1 MVETDPII
9 PASAATAEP
18 EQGDRPQPPARLA
31 PWEKRL
37 LLGVL
42 ALYLATRFIGLTRF
56 PIYFFCDEAVQ
67 ANKAADL
74 VAGGLKLYGTFLPP
88 YFRNDQRW
96 NLSLSVYLQVIPVVL
111 FGKSVLVTRATS
123 VIFSTLGVIAIAL
136 MLRRSFCVRTWW
148 LSVLLLAGTPVWFL
162 HTRTAFEVVLMVSF
176 YACFLAA
183 YLAYRMGSPK
193 YLPLAV
199 VFGAATFYSYANGQ
213 GVMLVTGTLLLL
225 LDFRYHVR
233 TIRSSP
239 RGAALSL
246 ALLVL
251 VAVPYVRFRLLNP
264 AAVEA
269 ELRTL
274 NSYWLTDLPLTTKL
288 STFLKLYGQ
297 ALNPD
302 YWFRWHETD
311 AIRHVIKGTG
321 FVPWFFAPFAA
332 VGFGLALWR
341 SRVSPPHRT
350 MFVAIAASPFSA
362 SLVGLHILRILA
374 LVVPIIVLTSL
385 GLDALIERL
394 PRRIPRAPLEL
405 TLALL
410 LAVQSATLLVSS
422 LRNGPT
428 WFNDYGLYGMQWGAE
443 PLFTGIREELERNP
457 SSTFRVSS
465 SWANNP
471 NEFVPFFIPE
481 KLEGRVR
488 FYGLGEAA
496 ERREDLGN
504 GVTYVLP
511 PDEFEAARRSGKFEI
526 SVLRTL
532 TFPDDQPRFYF
543 CRVRYVEGIDG
554 IFAREAA
561 ARHTLVSTTASLDG
575 ERVVVR
581 HSLLDLGTIQ
591 GVLGAS
597 PGSVARSKEA
607 NPFIIEVDF
616 PEPRLIHS
624 VAMEVGAPN
633 VTVTVR
639 VASGAAQPVTVSRTF
654 RDRPP
659 NLPVEVPLPPGGEAA
674 TTIRIEI
681 LNDFENEP
689 AHVQVSGIRL
699 R

>member
-1 MVETDPII
+1 M
-9 PASAATAEP
+9 
-18 EQGDRPQPPARLA
+18 
-31 PWEKRL
+31 
-37 LLGVL
+37 
-42 ALYLATRFIGLTRF
+42 
-56 PIYFFCDEAVQ
+56 
-67 ANKAADL
+67 
-74 VAGGLKLYGTFLPP
+74 KLYGTFLPP

-183 YLAYRMGSPK
+183 YLAYRLGSPK

-213 GVMLVTGTLLLL
+213 GVMFVTGALLLF

-239 RGAALSL
+239 RIAVVSL
-246 ALLVL
+246 ALLLL
-251 VAVPYVRFRLLNP
+251 VSVPYVRFRLLNP
-264 AAVEA
+264 MAVEA

-288 STFLKLYGQ
+288 STFLKLYFQ

-302 YWFRWHETD
+302 YWFLGLHETD

-321 FVPWFFAPFAA
+321 HVPWFFAPFAA

-341 SRVSPPHRT
+341 SRFSPPHRT
-350 MFVAIAASPFSA
+350 MLVAIAASPFSA

-374 LVVPIIVLTSL
+374 LVVPIVVLDCAVGVGQFDRASSAAHLPSAART
-385 GLDALIERL
+385 DPCAA
-394 PRRIPRAPLEL
+394 PRRSIRDAARLFPPRGSHVVQRLRALRHAMGRRAAVHGDSGRVGAQSARDIPRVE
-405 TLALL
+405 
-410 LAVQSATLLVSS
+410 Q
-422 LRNGPT
+422 
-428 WFNDYGLYGMQWGAE
+428 
-443 PLFTGIREELERNP
+443 
-457 SSTFRVSS
+457 
-465 SWANNP
+465 
-471 NEFVPFFIPE
+471 
-481 KLEGRVR
+481 
-488 FYGLGEAA
+488 LGEQP
-496 ERREDLGN
+496 ERVCIFLHPRETRWARHVLQSQRGRSGDRHDLGT

-511 PDEFEAARRSGKFEI
+511 PDEFEAAKRSGKFEI
-526 SVLRTL
+526 RVLRTL

-575 ERVVVR
+575 EMVVVR

-597 PGSVARSKEA
+597 PGSAARSKEA
-607 NPFIIEVDF
+607 YLFILEVDF
-616 PEPRLIHS
+616 PKPRLIHS
-624 VAMEVGAPN
+624 VSMEVGAPN

-654 RDRPP
+654 RDPRPD
-659 NLPVEVPLPPGGEAA
+659 LPVEVPLPPGVAAA

-681 LNDFENEP
+681 LDGFENEP
-689 AHVQVSGIRL
+689 AHVQVSGIRF

>member
-1 MVETDPII
+1 MGEKDLIL
-9 PASAATAEP
+9 PAATGTAEP

-37 LLGVL
+37 LLVVL

-74 VAGGLKLYGTFLPP
+74 VAGGLRLYGTFLPP

-123 VIFSTLGVIAIAL
+123 VIFSTFGVIAIAL
-136 MLRRSFCVRTWW
+136 MLRRSFRIRTWW

-162 HTRTAFEVVLMVSF
+162 HTRTAFEAVLMVSF

-183 YLAYRMGSPK
+183 YLAYRTASPK

-239 RGAALSL
+239 RGAVLSL

-264 AAVEA
+264 IAIEA

-274 NSYWLTDLPLTTKL
+274 NSYWLTNLPLTTKL
-288 STFLKLYGQ
+288 STFLKLYVQ

-321 FVPWFFAPFAA
+321 YIPWFFAPFAA

-341 SRVSPPHRT
+341 SRFSPPHRT
-350 MFVAIAASPFSA
+350 MLVAIAASPFSA

-394 PRRIPRAPLEL
+394 PRRIPRAPLDL

-422 LRNGPT
+422 LRNGST
-428 WFNDYGLYGMQWGAE
+428 WFNHYGLYGMQWGAE
-443 PLFTGIREELERNP
+443 PLFTRIRDELEWNP

-488 FYGLGEAA
+488 FYSLGEATQ
-496 ERREDLGN
+496 RREDLGN
-504 GVTYVLP
+504 GVTYVLA

-526 SVLRTL
+526 RVLRTL

-543 CRVRYVEGIDG
+543 CRVRYVEGIDS

-561 ARHTLVSTTASLDG
+561 ARHGLVSTTASLNG

-597 PGSVARSKEA
+597 PGSAARSKEA

-624 VAMEVGAPN
+624 VSMEVGAPN

-639 VASGAAQPVTVSRTF
+639 VASGDVQPVTVSRTF

-659 NLPVEVPLPPGGEAA
+659 NLPVEVPLPPGVAAA

-689 AHVQVSGIRL
+689 AHVRVSGIRF